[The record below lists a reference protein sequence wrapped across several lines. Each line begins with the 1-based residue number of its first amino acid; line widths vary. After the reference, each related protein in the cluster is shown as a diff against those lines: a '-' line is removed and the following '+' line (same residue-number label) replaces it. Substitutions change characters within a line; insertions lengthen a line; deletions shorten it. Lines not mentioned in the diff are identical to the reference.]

1 MKSHDPLQLLRAERR
16 RRLLLLPLVGACAGL
31 LVAAALYYF
40 VDWGLWAR
48 ALGVTITVTLFLLV
62 RGRRDLPS
70 AAREIDARLS
80 TKARLEAA
88 AEMEGMNGPL
98 AAAQRAETT
107 RALGAL
113 QPRRFPWVGALA
125 TIAAALLILHGWIA
139 GSRIVFARAPEP
151 PKAEVKKPDA
161 PNPTAEIVWKAPEA
175 ESKAAPLDEVPLTA
189 EAVSSSGLHDLVLQ
203 VAVNGEARKS
213 IALPADPFGEK
224 GAHPLEASLYLDE
237 LEVEPF
243 DMISYHVE
251 ARRVSGRPLPK
262 TASALQFVQVRP
274 FRDDAVKGMSFPGVN
289 EANDVLAKLKV
300 AQLGLMKQNFF
311 LANAEVEKT
320 AAVWL
325 AENERVAS
333 DQTKLAPK
341 TEEAIEFFIS
351 KGMPAVVIDL
361 LKQAVPRM
369 AAAGEAIGKKENAG
383 ATPDQGKALALITE
397 CEKVFVKMV
406 KPPVAGKPKP
416 EVKDPFKDKQKFEM
430 PPREETPAGQ
440 LELAAKEQKE
450 LLDEVSAE
458 AESEGAEGKG
468 DKPKPGEGE
477 KPKPGEG
484 GKGDGGNGE
493 GGAGEKPKPGDGGK
507 PGKGD
512 DGKKGLGDRQ
522 RELEKKLE
530 ALAKEEA
537 LSEKVKEAVARAKE
551 AAKEAAEDLEARD
564 TLGAT
569 EPAGRAAEAL
579 KEAVATMESEGAK
592 AAAEA
597 LASAQRELNEAA
609 SEAKKGEESGQG
621 EGKGDGKGGKEA
633 AAKADG
639 AASGLQAAA
648 KGQQQGGSAEA
659 AKALAEAAK
668 EIQASMQGK
677 GLPPGKGSKDGNGK
691 QPASTRLRVLAQMT
705 AAEQA
710 RLLARQAMLDRAA
723 QDLKRGM
730 ATLSRL
736 AELAAKPDAGDA
748 SDRREQAKL
757 EALAQVED
765 AAQRAAAMLAGDEA
779 RAQAASVQE
788 RIDAASGTGKAE
800 DPPRAKQE
808 AEALRAPVQALIDLI
823 AAAARAVD
831 RDEVVARF
839 DPENAPEAY
848 RESVADYFEQ
858 LSRDYER
865 AKSEAE
871 AK

>member
-1 MKSHDPLQLLRAERR
+1 MKSQDPLQLLRAERR
-16 RRLLLLPLVGACAGL
+16 RRMLLLPLAVACAGL
-31 LVAAALYYF
+31 LVAAALSYLG
-40 VDWGLWAR
+40 DWGLWAR
-48 ALGVTITVTLFLLV
+48 ALGVTTTVTLFLLV

-98 AAAQRAETT
+98 AAAQRAEAT

-113 QPRRFPWVGALA
+113 QPRRLPWVGALA
-125 TIAAALLILHGWIA
+125 TIAAALLILHGWLA
-139 GSRIVFARAPEP
+139 GSRIAFARAPEP

-189 EAVSSSGLHDLVLQ
+189 EAVSSSGLRDLVLQ
-203 VAVNGEARKS
+203 VAVNGEPRKS

-224 GAHPLEASLYLDE
+224 GAHALEASLYLDE

-274 FRDDAVKGMSFPGVN
+274 FRDDAVKGKSFPGVK

-320 AAVWL
+320 APVWL

-341 TEEAIEFFIS
+341 TEEAIDFFIS
-351 KGMPAVVIDL
+351 EGMPAVVIDL

-383 ATPDQGKALALITE
+383 ATPDQGRALALITE

-406 KPPVAGKPKP
+406 APPGAGKPKP
-416 EVKDPFKDKQKFEM
+416 EVKDPFKDQQKFEM

-468 DKPKPGEGE
+468 E
-477 KPKPGEG
+477 KPKPGKG
-484 GKGDGGNGE
+484 GKGVGGE
-493 GGAGEKPKPGDGGK
+493 
-507 PGKGD
+507 
-512 DGKKGLGDRQ
+512 KGLGERQ
-522 RELEKKLE
+522 REMEKKLE

-564 TLGAT
+564 PLGAT

-579 KEAVATMESEGAK
+579 NEAVATMESEGAK

-609 SEAKKGEESGQG
+609 SEAKQGEESGEG

-668 EIQASMQGK
+668 EIQASMKGK
-677 GLPPGKGSKDGNGK
+677 GSPPGRGSKDGNGE
-691 QPASTRLRVLAQMT
+691 QPSSVKLRTLAQMT

-710 RLLARQAMLDRAA
+710 RLLARQTVLDRAA

-736 AELAAKPDAGDA
+736 AEPDAGDA
-748 SDRREQAKL
+748 RDRREQAKL
-757 EALAQVED
+757 EALAQIED
-765 AAQRAAAMLAGDEA
+765 AAQRALAALPGEET

-788 RIDAASGTGKAE
+788 RIDAISGTGKAE

-808 AEALRAPVQALIDLI
+808 AEALRAPVQALIDLL

-848 RESVADYFEQ
+848 RESVSDYFEQ

-865 AKSEAE
+865 ARDERE